1 MLYRVAGQ
9 YKTSYKAD
17 YALFPVKQ
25 DAWLLGII
33 LLVCFVILPLMANE
47 FAFRALL
54 IPVLI
59 YSLAALGLNI
69 LTGYAGQL
77 SLGTGA
83 FMGVGAYA
91 CYKLTTIFPDLN
103 IVVALALSGFFSA
116 SVGMAFGLPSL
127 RIKGFYL
134 AIATLAAQFF
144 WCGCSRNGHGFT
156 ITRHPV
162 RSRFPIFRCSGSL
175 SPVLGLLR

>member
-69 LTGYAGQL
+69 LTDMRGSFRWAPVPSWG
-77 SLGTGA
+77 SEPMPA
-83 FMGVGAYA
+83 
-91 CYKLTTIFPDLN
+91 ISSRP
-103 IVVALALSGFFSA
+103 FS
-116 SVGMAFGLPSL
+116 
-127 RIKGFYL
+127 R
-134 AIATLAAQFF
+134 T
-144 WCGCSRNGHGFT
+144 
-156 ITRHPV
+156 
-162 RSRFPIFRCSGSL
+162 
-175 SPVLGLLR
+175 